1 MNSNLNGK
9 KVLLYSLGCKVNQ
22 YESDAMLEAL
32 LSAGCIRMESSKEL
46 GDDNPTN
53 DDPVA
58 EKTDNDNQGFDKAT
72 DNCADICI
80 INTCSVTNM
89 ADRKSRQIIHRLRKQ
104 NPNAI
109 VAATGCYVQIAG
121 DSLLSDGAI
130 DLIIGNNRKKDVVRI
145 ISEYIETGKVSDNYI
160 DVNNDSE
167 FENLVIDKPETH
179 TRAYVKIQDGCNEFC
194 SYCIIPY
201 ARGRIKSKRLIDITA
216 EVDTLAHNGTKEII
230 LTGINVSAYED
241 SGLGLVDV
249 IKRLSKIE
257 GIERIRLSS
266 MDPRI
271 IKKQFLDTVSKLD
284 NFCPHFHLSLQ
295 SACNKTLKAMNR
307 KYTIEQYKEACDMI
321 RSYYDR
327 PAITT
332 DIIVGF
338 PGETDED
345 FQDTYNNLKELNL
358 YEMHVFK
365 YSRRK
370 GTVADKLPDQ
380 IDERIKTE
388 RSNRLLELTAENK
401 EKFENTFAGE
411 TQDVLIEEIVKIKG
425 KSFYRGHTT
434 RYVLVDIPVEKLPG
448 KDKNDYINQIVS
460 YTFPLYKINN

>member
-1 MNSNLNGK
+1 MYTNLKGK
-9 KVLLYSLGCKVNQ
+9 KVLLYTLGCKVNQ

-32 LSAGCIRMESSKEL
+32 LEAGCVRYEE
-46 GDDNPTN
+46 GDT
-53 DDPVA
+53 
-58 EKTDNDNQGFDKAT
+58 
-72 DNCADICI
+72 ADICI

-89 ADRKSRQIIHRLRKQ
+89 ADRKSRQMINRLRKQ
-104 NPNAI
+104 NPDAI

-121 DSLLSDGAI
+121 DSLLENNLI
-130 DLIIGNNRKKDVVRI
+130 DLVIGNNRKKDVVRLLD
-145 ISEYIETGKVSDNYI
+145 EYISTGTVSDNYI
-160 DVNNDSE
+160 DVNKDSE
-167 FENLVIDKPETH
+167 YENLSIEKPETH

-194 SYCIIPY
+194 TYCIIPY
-201 ARGRIKSKRLIDITA
+201 ARGRIKSKKLIDITA
-216 EVDTLAHNGTKEII
+216 EVDTLAKNGTKEII

-241 SGLGLVDV
+241 SGLGLKDV

-271 IKKQFLDTVSKLD
+271 VTKDFLDTVSKLP

-295 SACNKTLKAMNR
+295 SACNRTLKAMNR
-307 KYTIEQYKEACDMI
+307 KYTIEEYKAACELI
-321 RSYYDR
+321 RSYFDR

-345 FQDTYNNLKELNL
+345 FEDTYKNLVDLNL

-370 GTVADKLPDQ
+370 GTVADKMPDQ
-380 IDERIKTE
+380 VDEQIKTE
-388 RSNRLLELTAENK
+388 RSNRLLELSAKNK
-401 EKFENTFAGE
+401 AAFEKLFENE
-411 TQDVLIEEIVKIKG
+411 KQEVLIEELVTIKN
-425 KSFYRGHTT
+425 KKYYRGHTM
-434 RYVLVDIPVEKLPG
+434 RYILIDIPESQLPPIEESYVNKIVE
-448 KDKNDYINQIVS
+448 
-460 YTFPLYKINN
+460 TA

>member
-1 MNSNLNGK
+1 MYPNLEDK
-9 KVLLYSLGCKVNQ
+9 KVLLYTLGCKVNQ

-32 LSAGCIRMESSKEL
+32 VAAGCKKCEE
-46 GDDNPTN
+46 NEN
-53 DDPVA
+53 
-58 EKTDNDNQGFDKAT
+58 
-72 DNCADICI
+72 ADICI

-104 NPNAI
+104 HPDAI
-109 VAATGCYVQIAG
+109 IAATGCYVQIAG
-121 DSLLSDGAI
+121 DDLLENNSI
-130 DLIIGNNRKKDVVRI
+130 DFVIGNNRKKDIVRLLD
-145 ISEYIETGKVSDNYI
+145 EYIRTGNVTDNHI
-160 DVNNDSE
+160 DVNKNTE
-167 FENLVIDKPETH
+167 YENLMIDKPETH

-194 SYCIIPY
+194 TYCIIPY
-201 ARGRIKSKRLIDITA
+201 ARGRIKSKKLIDITA
-216 EVDTLAHNGTKEII
+216 EVDTLAKNGTKEII

-241 SGLGLVDV
+241 SGLGLADV

-271 IKKQFLDTVSKLD
+271 VKKDFLDIVSKLP

-307 KYTIEQYKEACDMI
+307 KYTIEEYKEACRLI
-321 RSYYDR
+321 REYFDR

-338 PGETDED
+338 PDETDED
-345 FQDTYNNLKELNL
+345 FEDTYKNLVDLNL

-370 GTVADKLPDQ
+370 GTVADKMPNQ
-380 IDERIKTE
+380 VDERIKTE
-388 RSNRLLELTAENK
+388 RSNRLLELTSKNQKAFEELFKN
-401 EKFENTFAGE
+401 EKQE
-411 TQDVLIEEIVKIKG
+411 VLIEELVTINNKDY
-425 KSFYRGHTT
+425 YRGHTK
-434 RYVLVDIPVEKLPG
+434 RYVLIDIPKESLPELAE
-448 KDKNDYINQIVS
+448 NETYINRIV
-460 YTFPLYKINN
+460 TV

>member
-1 MNSNLNGK
+1 MYDNLKNK
-9 KVLLYSLGCKVNQ
+9 TVLLYSLGCKVNQ

-32 LSAGCIRMESSKEL
+32 LRAGCVRYTDEQTETNETTDHADQAIQADE
-46 GDDNPTN
+46 DNPS
-53 DDPVA
+53 
-58 EKTDNDNQGFDKAT
+58 DKSSQT
-72 DNCADICI
+72 KKHADICI

-89 ADRKSRQIIHRLRKQ
+89 ADRKSRQIIHRLRTKY
-104 NPNAI
+104 PDAI
-109 VAATGCYVQIAG
+109 IAATGCYVQIAG
-121 DSLLSDGAI
+121 NELLSDGAI
-130 DLIIGNNRKKDVVRI
+130 DLIIGNNRKKDVARI
-145 ISEYIETGKVSDNYI
+145 LSEYIETGNVSDNYI
-160 DVNNDSE
+160 DVNKDNE

-194 SYCIIPY
+194 TYCIIPY
-201 ARGRIKSKRLIDITA
+201 ARGRIKSKKLIDLTA
-216 EVDTLAHNGTKEII
+216 EVDTLAKNGTKEII

-241 SGLGLVDV
+241 SGLGLKDV

-271 IKKQFLDTVSKLD
+271 ITKDFLDTISKLP

-307 KYTIEQYKEACDMI
+307 KYTIEEYLKACDLI
-321 RSYYDR
+321 RQYFDR

-345 FQDTYNNLKELNL
+345 FEITYENLVKLNL

-370 GTVADKLPDQ
+370 GTVADKMENQ
-380 IDERIKTE
+380 VDEQIKTI
-388 RSNRLLELTAENK
+388 RSDRLLELTKTQKHE
-401 EKFENTFAGE
+401 FEMCFVGE
-411 TQDVLIEEIVKIKG
+411 PQDVLIEEKVTIENTDY
-425 KSFYRGHTT
+425 YRGHSMN
-434 RYVLVDIPVEKLPG
+434 YILYDIPCSSLPKLEEG
-448 KDKNDYINQIVS
+448 NYINRIVQAS
-460 YTFPLYKINN
+460 L

>member
-1 MNSNLNGK
+1 MYPNLEDK
-9 KVLLYSLGCKVNQ
+9 KVLLYTLGCKVNQ

-32 LSAGCIRMESSKEL
+32 VAAGCKKCEE
-46 GDDNPTN
+46 NEN
-53 DDPVA
+53 
-58 EKTDNDNQGFDKAT
+58 
-72 DNCADICI
+72 ADICI

-104 NPNAI
+104 HPDAI
-109 VAATGCYVQIAG
+109 IAATGCYVQIAG
-121 DSLLSDGAI
+121 DDLLENNSI
-130 DLIIGNNRKKDVVRI
+130 DFVIGNNRKKDIVRLLD
-145 ISEYIETGKVSDNYI
+145 EYIRTGNVTDNHI
-160 DVNNDSE
+160 DVNKNTE
-167 FENLVIDKPETH
+167 YENLMIDKPETH

-194 SYCIIPY
+194 TYCIIPY
-201 ARGRIKSKRLIDITA
+201 ARGRIKSKKLIDITA
-216 EVDTLAHNGTKEII
+216 EVDTLAKNGTKEII

-241 SGLGLVDV
+241 SGLGLADV

-271 IKKQFLDTVSKLD
+271 VKKDFLDIVSKLP

-307 KYTIEQYKEACDMI
+307 KYTIEEYKEACRLI
-321 RSYYDR
+321 REYFDR

-338 PGETDED
+338 PDETDED
-345 FQDTYNNLKELNL
+345 FEDTYKNLVDLNL

-370 GTVADKLPDQ
+370 GTVADKMPNQ
-380 IDERIKTE
+380 VDERIKTE
-388 RSNRLLELTAENK
+388 RSNRLLELTSKNK
-401 EKFENTFAGE
+401 KAFEELFKNEKQE
-411 TQDVLIEEIVKIKG
+411 VLIEELVTINNKDY
-425 KSFYRGHTT
+425 YRGHTK
-434 RYVLVDIPVEKLPG
+434 RYVLIDIPKESLPELAE
-448 KDKNDYINQIVS
+448 NETYINRIV
-460 YTFPLYKINN
+460 TV